1 MTSRLRHV
9 AVPLRGR
16 SPDEPHRTAT
26 PLELF
31 FDLVFVVAV
40 AQVSS
45 ELHHGLFVGDIARTI
60 FQYVF
65 VFGAIWW
72 AWIGFTWFASAYD
85 TDDVVYRLLVFV
97 QLAGALV
104 LAAGVPRAFEE
115 SDWTVVLLGYVLM
128 RLSQVYLWLRAARDD
143 PPSRPA
149 ALRFAA
155 GIAVL
160 QVGWILLNV
169 WSPTWFVLGFM
180 GLFLLELLVPVWA
193 QRAARTP
200 WHPEHINERYGLFT
214 IIVLGESILSAS
226 LAVTSLTVEGLTAD
240 LLGIPV
246 GGLVTVFTMWWLY
259 FEQPMHNRTSLR
271 AGFIWGYGHL
281 PIWAAAAAVGAGLAV
296 AIEQASGAPTA
307 LDAVGA
313 GYAVTVPVAIYLGGL
328 WLIHQVDHAED
339 WREGAPVLFILVAL
353 LVVPLTGWGVL
364 LGGLVVAGLLAWK
377 LATGRVP
384 AGGRQG
390 MIEP

>member
-1 MTSRLRHV
+1 MSRLGQLAR
-9 AVPLRGR
+9 PMTGR
-16 SPDEPHRTAT
+16 SPDEAHRTAT

-45 ELHHGLFVGDIARTI
+45 ELHHGLIAGDIGRTI

-85 TDDVVYRLLVFV
+85 TDDVLYRLLVFV

-104 LAAGVPRAFEE
+104 LAAGVPRAFEQ
-115 SDWTVVLLGYVLM
+115 SDWSLVVMGYVIM
-128 RLSQVYLWLRAARDD
+128 RLSQVYMWLRAARDD

-160 QVGWILLNV
+160 QLGWILLNM
-169 WSPTWFVLGFM
+169 WSPTWFTFGFL
-180 GLFLLELLVPVWA
+180 GLFMLELLVPVRA
-193 QRAARTP
+193 QRTSRTP

-226 LAVTSLTVEGLTAD
+226 LAVTSLSVEGLTAELVGI
-240 LLGIPV
+240 LL

-271 AGFIWGYGHL
+271 AGFAWGYGHL

-296 AIEQASGAPTA
+296 AIEQASGVEAA
-307 LDAVGA
+307 LDGVGA
-313 GYAVTVPVAIYLGGL
+313 GFAVTIPVAIYLGGL

-339 WREGAPVLFILVAL
+339 WREGAPVLITLAAL

-364 LGGLVVAGLLAWK
+364 LCGVVVAGLLAWK

-384 AGGRQG
+384 VAGRQG
-390 MIEP
+390 MIES